1 VVTSADSPKAPAD
14 DAPRYELE
22 PTERIFTVGRIA
34 FLIGFGLFAAF
45 WVWALFFASKDA
57 VNKIDD
63 REWAARAEA
72 ICAPVRQQFRELD
85 LRRSENLN
93 VRADL
98 VDEGT
103 ALLSQMLDD
112 MMVIPP
118 SDPKGAE
125 IVPLWIADYESL
137 LERRL
142 EYANEL
148 RAGIDEP
155 FTEPVAPGTSIPVTE
170 KLETFAG
177 DNEMPSCAPPRA
189 GVLDLRG

>member
-1 VVTSADSPKAPAD
+1 MVTSADSSKALAD

-22 PTERIFTVGRIA
+22 PTDRIFTVGRIA
-34 FLIGFGLFAAF
+34 FLIGFGLFATF
-45 WVWALFFASKDA
+45 WVWALFFASKEA

-63 REWAARAEA
+63 REWAARAEV

-85 LRRSENLN
+85 LRRSEDLNL
-93 VRADL
+93 RAEL
-98 VDEGT
+98 VEEGT
-103 ALLSQMLDD
+103 ALLSQMLDN

-155 FTEPVAPGTSIPVTE
+155 FAEPVAPGTSIPVTE

>member
-1 VVTSADSPKAPAD
+1 MVTPGEPALD
-14 DAPRYELE
+14 PTDERSRYELE
-22 PTERIFTVGRIA
+22 PAERILTPGRIA
-34 FLIGFGLFAAF
+34 FLIGFALFCAF
-45 WVWALFFASKDA
+45 WIWALFFASKEA

-63 REWAARAEA
+63 RAWAERAEA
-72 ICAPVRQQFRELD
+72 ICEPVRQEFRELD
-85 LRRSENLN
+85 LRRSTDLD
-93 VRADL
+93 VRAGL

-103 ALLSQMLDD
+103 ILLEQMLVDL
-112 MMVIPP
+112 MAVPP

-125 IVPLWIADYESL
+125 IVPLWIADYEAL
-137 LERRL
+137 IERRYD
-142 EYANEL
+142 YADEL

-155 FTEPVAPGTSIPVTE
+155 FTEPPAEGTSIPVTE